1 MLYSSAARGKV
12 VMCDSPVCGHRFRS
26 CHTIYF
32 ILSMDDIGYWTIP
45 SFVEPLLITN
55 LAWRAL
61 SWCRR
66 TSVRPPDDIEKSI
79 AHRLHCAM
87 PLSGNFAIQTPPI
100 LACIFS
106 SAPFFFNGDSDISYP
121 ENMENSAASEER
133 WRLSNEDP
141 SPMARHGS
149 SIALVAVLMLP
160 AA

>member
-1 MLYSSAARGKV
+1 
-12 VMCDSPVCGHRFRS
+12 MCDPPVCEHRFRS

-45 SFVEPLLITN
+45 SFVEPLLLAN

-66 TSVRPPDDIEKSI
+66 TSVRPQDDIEKSI

-100 LACIFS
+100 LVKLAICLRRHFL
-106 SAPFFFNGDSDISYP
+106 NGDSAISYP
-121 ENMENSAASEER
+121 ENMENSARIRRTLA
-133 WRLSNEDP
+133 LSNEDP
-141 SPMARHGS
+141 SPMARHCS